1 MRGVLVT
8 LLVGL
13 RTCDLQVAGSSPG
26 FAPLRSGLGKA
37 TYTHV
42 PVTKQYNL
50 VPAKGGDLFGWESD
64 HGAGGK

>member
-26 FAPLRSGLGKA
+26 FAPLRSGLGHA
-37 TYTHV
+37 TYTCV
-42 PVTKQYNL
+42 PSSIIWYWTR
-50 VPAKGGDLFGWESD
+50 G
-64 HGAGGK
+64 